1 MKNTR
6 NIKQHS
12 DYRSGTRNGS
22 LSHHPVRRALE
33 AVRRGW
39 DDATYLDK
47 RFFER
52 PW

>member
-6 NIKQHS
+6 NDKQHS
-12 DYRSGTRNGS
+12 EVRSSTRTSGQ
-22 LSHHPVRRALE
+22 SHHPVRRILV

-39 DDATYLDK
+39 DDVTYLDK

-52 PW
+52 PF